1 MPRVVP
7 DASRRRPATQAL
19 LAVCLLAVAGG
30 GLWALHAQATGQITQ
45 HAPMAASSQGSPEV
59 CCAVPGPY
67 NRGRFEEA
75 GPAEAPVQVVG
86 YQGSCWEHKIAGDML
101 IALAAEYPDL
111 LHVSLAPLESEAG
124 EASGLPCTA
133 YLLKAEGYRPAGC
146 SESNGGFFV
155 LVEKSP
161 DRGGWDI
168 ADLEEHV
175 RAAIVACGG
184 ATSAER
190 ITPRL
195 PREPSGAG
203 SKGGM

>member
-1 MPRVVP
+1 MPRVIR
-7 DASRRRPATQAL
+7 DSSRRPPATQAL
-19 LAVCLLAVAGG
+19 LAVCLLAAAGG

-45 HAPMAASSQGSPEV
+45 YAAIAGSQGSPEA

-75 GPAEAPVQVVG
+75 GPAEAPVQVIG

-111 LHVSLAPLESEAG
+111 LHVSLAPLESKEG

-133 YLLKAEGYRPAGC
+133 YLLKAEGYRPAGR
-146 SESNGGFFV
+146 SESKDGFFV

-161 DRGGWDI
+161 DKGGWDI
-168 ADLEEHV
+168 ADLEEYV
-175 RAAIVACGG
+175 RAAIAACGG

-190 ITPRL
+190 ITPRM
-195 PREPSGAG
+195 PREPSGADPE
-203 SKGGM
+203 GGM